1 MNRTQRAKIRAQH
14 EGVDMYREFK
24 NDALATRFTF
34 PSVSGYGSTERFKS
48 ENEHFKAKQKQ
59 LRRMK
64 KFNGPTGM
72 MTEEQYQ
79 EVMGY

>member
-1 MNRTQRAKIRAQH
+1 MNRTQRAKIRALH
-14 EGVDMYREFK
+14 EDLEVNREFK
-24 NDALATRFTF
+24 NDALASALTT
-34 PSVSGYGSTERFKS
+34 SYGMNGRKRFKD
-48 ENEHFKAKQKQ
+48 ENDNYKAKQKQ

-72 MTEEQYQ
+72 MTLEQYQ